1 MSSDNRFDSTDE
13 LDIEIA
19 KSVEKLIDE
28 ETSVAKAFVDRDMS
42 PRVHND
48 SLGKTQVIP
57 NVSDAMQSRNSQHS
71 GSTDNRQQKS
81 RQNSGNSSRNAA
93 TSGGR
98 SSERTEPSAKERTG
112 TSAKRSSKNNK
123 KKSNNSAMIMLIAG
137 VLILAIAVLLVVS
150 LILNNKKLD
159 SYDYNYSTG
168 LGFYNS
174 RNYADALTYWE
185 KASTDSEGRRNV
197 DLKIKMYECYAAVGN
212 KNKAVE
218 MLKDALSYDKYN
230 EKALVLLA
238 KYYSDN
244 KDGEALTGILR
255 KYKGTDGEKYLKEFE
270 VAMPSASEASGKFDK
285 LIELELNSVN
295 SYKIYYTTDGSSVT
309 TKSKEYVGPI
319 RIEKGKTTLKAVA
332 VDANGTMSHELELV
346 FDVDYK
352 NPDAPMITP
361 LTGTYDAGTKIEI
374 TNIPEGAKAYY
385 TLDGTTPTKDSP
397 EYTEPIQM
405 PEKNTVFS
413 AVIIDEFNLESAV
426 TKRNY
431 NVGVT
436 TKYTFDESIDK
447 LKTAMIAK
455 GDMNPD
461 GTSADGGQ
469 ARFTYYKKTSIA
481 NVEMYITFYDIIKN
495 GVTTRQTYY
504 FGIDVVTGKC
514 YKVYD
519 QNGALIATEY

>member
-71 GSTDNRQQKS
+71 GSTDNRHQKS

-98 SSERTEPSAKERTG
+98 SSERTEPSAKERAG

-168 LGFYNS
+168 LGYYNS

-238 KYYSDN
+238 KYYSD
-244 KDGEALTGILR
+244 
-255 KYKGTDGEKYLKEFE
+255 KE
-270 VAMPSASEASGKFDK
+270 S
-285 LIELELNSVN
+285 LIS
-295 SYKIYYTTDGSSVT
+295 
-309 TKSKEYVGPI
+309 
-319 RIEKGKTTLKAVA
+319 
-332 VDANGTMSHELELV
+332 
-346 FDVDYK
+346 
-352 NPDAPMITP
+352 
-361 LTGTYDAGTKIEI
+361 
-374 TNIPEGAKAYY
+374 
-385 TLDGTTPTKDSP
+385 
-397 EYTEPIQM
+397 
-405 PEKNTVFS
+405 
-413 AVIIDEFNLESAV
+413 
-426 TKRNY
+426 
-431 NVGVT
+431 
-436 TKYTFDESIDK
+436 
-447 LKTAMIAK
+447 
-455 GDMNPD
+455 
-461 GTSADGGQ
+461 
-469 ARFTYYKKTSIA
+469 
-481 NVEMYITFYDIIKN
+481 
-495 GVTTRQTYY
+495 
-504 FGIDVVTGKC
+504 
-514 YKVYD
+514 
-519 QNGALIATEY
+519 